1 MADSLDDI
9 LEAFAF
15 LDDWEERFE
24 YLIGLG
30 KALPGLPET
39 EKVAANKVEGC
50 TSQVWLT
57 SRVDERDGQPVLHF
71 EADSDAHIVRG
82 LIAVLLAAY
91 SDRTV
96 DDILAT
102 DIEAAF
108 SQMGLDKHLSPNRRN
123 GFTAMVGR
131 ITGTA
136 KAVRETRA
144 A

>member
-1 MADSLDDI
+1 MPDRLDDI
-9 LEAFAF
+9 MEAFEF

-30 KALPGLPET
+30 KALPGLPDA

-57 SRVDERDGQPVLHF
+57 SSVAERDGEPVLHF
-71 EADSDAHIVRG
+71 DADSDAHIVRG

-96 DDILAT
+96 DEILAT
-102 DIEAAF
+102 DVDAAF
-108 SQMGLDKHLSPNRRN
+108 REMGLDKHLSPNRRN
-123 GFTAMVGR
+123 GFSAMVGR
-131 ITGTA
+131 INGTA
-136 KAVRETRA
+136 KAVREARA